1 MRVKSVPELKLLAM
15 QILGMLSWR
24 PAVLALLAV
33 NTALCM
39 EQASAPSIHVF
50 LATSIESE

>member
-1 MRVKSVPELKLLAM
+1 MLDLKPLDV

-39 EQASAPSIHVF
+39 QQAGAPSMPC
-50 LATSIESE
+50 SIDEFWQQ